1 MLIKKNLFLE
11 AWAQNQL
18 QLHLAKELKLL
29 YPVLDIRFKL
39 FSSIKQAVASYQKE
53 QIGRSQVIKKQ
64 IITELWVRIIFED
77 KTVATFFKTESELLN
92 QLATKLVAKN
102 FPEIEVKIK

>member
-1 MLIKKNLFLE
+1 MIIKKNLFLE
-11 AWAQNQL
+11 AWSQNQL

-29 YPVLDIRFKL
+29 YPILDIKFNL
-39 FSSIKQAVASYQKE
+39 FSSIKQATIKYQKE

-64 IITELWVRIIFED
+64 IITELWVKIIFED
-77 KTVATFFKTESELLN
+77 KTVATFFKTETELLHKI
-92 QLATKLVAKN
+92 ASKLVAKN